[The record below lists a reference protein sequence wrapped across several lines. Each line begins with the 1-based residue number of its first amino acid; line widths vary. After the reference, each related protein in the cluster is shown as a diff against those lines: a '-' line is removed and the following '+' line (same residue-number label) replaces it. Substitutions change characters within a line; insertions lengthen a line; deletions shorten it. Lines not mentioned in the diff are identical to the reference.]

1 MKFDNLSL
9 GETYKIKIVA
19 FKENAKDY
27 LHRAFEVGKT
37 YTMTTSRYD
46 HDSDWNWT
54 TYFIC
59 YECEH
64 QGFTQISEIEAV
76 LEIVE

>member
-1 MKFDNLSL
+1 MKFESLSL
-9 GETYKIKIVA
+9 GETYKVKVVA

-27 LHRAFEVGKT
+27 LRKAFEVGKT
-37 YTMTTSRYD
+37 YTMETSKYD
-46 HDSDWNWT
+46 HNDEWEWT

-64 QGFTQISEIEAV
+64 HGFVQISEIEAV